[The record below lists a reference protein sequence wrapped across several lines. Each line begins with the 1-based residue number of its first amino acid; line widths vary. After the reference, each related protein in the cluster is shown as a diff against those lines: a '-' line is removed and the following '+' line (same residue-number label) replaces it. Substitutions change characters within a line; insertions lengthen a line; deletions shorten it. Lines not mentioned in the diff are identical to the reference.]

1 MAIEHFTD
9 EQIQDYLDGNLP
21 HDQVS
26 ILTGHLQSCQKCQS
40 EMAQYQSLYVELKE
54 DVAFNLSPTFSNAVM
69 KAVQAGAKKALLA
82 RLWNLLL
89 PVIGIAVGIGVM
101 IYYVDFKPFLKVFT
115 DSLNPGRYFDSAV
128 LSELNQVLTKLNVNL
143 NIIVFA
149 GLSLLAV
156 ILIDHLISRH
166 KEKLFSYL
174 RILPI
179 LS

>member
-1 MAIEHFTD
+1 MATAHLTD

-21 HDQVS
+21 HDQASV
-26 ILTGHLQSCQKCQS
+26 LRGHIRSCQKCQS
-40 EMAQYQSLYVELKE
+40 ELTQYQGLYVELKE
-54 DVAFNLSPTFSNAVM
+54 EVAFNLWPGFSSAVM
-69 KAVQAGAKKALLA
+69 KAVQAGAKKAWLA

-101 IYYVDFKPFLKVFT
+101 IYYVDFKPILKVFA

-128 LSELNQVLTKLNVNL
+128 LSELNQVLAKLNVNL

-156 ILIDHLISRH
+156 ILIDQLLSRH
-166 KEKLFSYL
+166 KDKFFSY
-174 RILPI
+174 
-179 LS
+179 SKMG